1 MPNWVDTSWNVT
13 LPTDK
18 VKRFLNYFLSSD
30 DTDKLRG
37 RYLYRTFIVKDSI
50 DIVETAPGIS
60 HISFVSDS
68 AWTLES
74 ILTEHIPSDDSCTK
88 CVDLD
93 WVCEDCEV
101 EFLEAVGDEPNMGFR
116 QRLGYTK
123 EMGFVNLQAEDL
135 TCWCCSDCHTFGYW
149 EDYPEDIDRT
159 ICPCCGEKLEEEEN
173 E

>member
-74 ILTEHIPSDDSCTK
+74 ILTEHTPSEDSCTK

-135 TCWCCSDCHTFGYW
+135 TCWCCSDCNTFGYW

-159 ICPCCGEKLEEEEN
+159 ICPCCGEKFEEEED